1 MDFGGIIYVVL
12 FVGIFV
18 FSLLKDRLKNKE
30 NREKRAAQAQAQT
43 TAEEKNEQ
51 MREAWEKQWDRV
63 LKDKVKVE
71 EKKSVQKKS
80 SDPFLT
86 TEMNTYGSNSAKKGQ
101 SQRIKVPKQ
110 EPVRASVRKP
120 AEKAENEFSF
130 RSVEDAR
137 RAFIASE
144 IWNRKY
150 C

>member
-1 MDFGGIIYVVL
+1 MDFGEIIYVVL

-30 NREKRAAQAQAQT
+30 NKEKRAAQAQAHT
-43 TAEEKNEQ
+43 TAEEKNQQ
-51 MREAWEKQWDRV
+51 MREEWQKQWDQV
-63 LKDKVKVE
+63 LKEKLKVE

-86 TEMNTYGSNSAKKGQ
+86 TEMNTYGSNNAKKAQ
-101 SQRIKVPKQ
+101 SQRVKTPKQ
-110 EPVRASVRKP
+110 ENVRASVRKP
-120 AEKAENEFSF
+120 VEKPENEFSF